1 MIDHFMVI
9 SWDIHWLQDLLSTG
23 VQAIFLLS
31 TDPIMFGL
39 IHIILV
45 SPYKTITPQ
54 VIYFF
59 RNILTFLFIIQT
71 SSTWFRVNLILHP
84 LHFVIQK
91 FSNVKIYLPTSRKK
105 IGFNLLDDEYFIPYI
120 NDTIPNSPA
129 GCQIPTQAKLN
140 MWIIYINGED
150 PITYQGVL
158 DELNRY
164 QSPRGKSKIKISLC
178 ISNI

>member
-1 MIDHFMVI
+1 M
-9 SWDIHWLQDLLSTG
+9 
-23 VQAIFLLS
+23 
-31 TDPIMFGL
+31 
-39 IHIILV
+39 
-45 SPYKTITPQ
+45 
-54 VIYFF
+54 
-59 RNILTFLFIIQT
+59 
-71 SSTWFRVNLILHP
+71 NLILHP

-178 ISNI
+178 IRNI